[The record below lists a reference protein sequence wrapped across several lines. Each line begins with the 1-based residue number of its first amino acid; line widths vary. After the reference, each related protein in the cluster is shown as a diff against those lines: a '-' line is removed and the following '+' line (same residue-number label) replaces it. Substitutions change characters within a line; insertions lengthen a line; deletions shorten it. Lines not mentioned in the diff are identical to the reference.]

1 MIRNRV
7 QSVTLWLSMFLFLI
21 SLSQN
26 IVKTESGSESSAIL
40 ALLLGWVCPLI
51 WIANPILFSSWI
63 SFKKQP
69 KNAIIGSFLSSLI
82 SLSFL
87 GYKEI
92 MINEAGHTDKI
103 VSLSYGYWLWLFS
116 SIVLFIGGL
125 ISLLV
130 KESNDN
136 ITI

>member
-1 MIRNRV
+1 MRKKTIQNI
-7 QSVTLWLSMFLFLI
+7 TLGISMLLFLI

-26 IVKTESGSESSAIL
+26 IVKTARGSEPSAIL

-51 WIANPILFSSWI
+51 WMANPILISSWI

-103 VSLSYGYWLWLFS
+103 VSLLYGYWLWLFS

-125 ISLLV
+125 ISFFV
-130 KESNDN
+130 KESNND
-136 ITI
+136 ITT

>member
-1 MIRNRV
+1 MRKNTSQNI
-7 QSVTLWLSMFLFLI
+7 TLGLSKLLFLV
-21 SLSQN
+21 SLTQN
-26 IVKTESGSESSAIL
+26 IVKTENGSEPSAIL

-125 ISLLV
+125 VSLSV
-130 KESNDN
+130 KEPNDN